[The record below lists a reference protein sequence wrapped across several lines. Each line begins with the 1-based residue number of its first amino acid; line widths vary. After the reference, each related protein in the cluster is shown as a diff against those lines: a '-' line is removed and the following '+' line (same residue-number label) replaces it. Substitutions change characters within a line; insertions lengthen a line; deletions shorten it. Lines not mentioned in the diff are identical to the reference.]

1 MLELAILRYSS
12 LNNGLISHL
21 IIVVIPLISQS
32 KEVLG
37 QFKVENASE
46 VEGYDNDRAHRRGKY
61 ERCST
66 NSLRPKSYFGS
77 IWELYVLELKTK
89 VFCRKGR

>member
-46 VEGYDNDRAHRRGKY
+46 IEGYDNDHAQ
-61 ERCST
+61 
-66 NSLRPKSYFGS
+66 NA
-77 IWELYVLELKTK
+77 
-89 VFCRKGR
+89 